1 MAGGRTGAPS
11 NSHNWLA
18 PSRSEHFRVILKL
31 NTDYHKD
38 NSARRTPMP
47 PDQPEQIPTNKA
59 EQDEE
64 PDGTDQSE
72 EEEKVGRRRPI
83 KLPFG
88 LPESPYDTIK
98 KILRAM
104 GKLGGAGTPLTLQQV
119 QAAAGLTT
127 RTVSGNNK
135 FLFSTGL
142 ITRSG
147 NNFYL
152 TERGAQLALALDYDD
167 AEDASRAWRAVVA
180 ENEFF
185 RKVLAAL
192 DIQGGMKE
200 DEFAARIA
208 KTAQA
213 PNEPSFLTGA
223 RAIVDILL
231 ETGLVAEDGDS
242 GKLSVTADYRNLS
255 FTSTGLTP
263 KEEPGITSPHP
274 EPAGSGRPSGPQI
287 VLNVNV
293 SIDAQTTPDNVAAIA
308 SRIKELRDQLR

>member
-1 MAGGRTGAPS
+1 MSPE
-11 NSHNWLA
+11 
-18 PSRSEHFRVILKL
+18 P
-31 NTDYHKD
+31 
-38 NSARRTPMP
+38 
-47 PDQPEQIPTNKA
+47 PEQEPVSKA
-59 EQDEE
+59 
-64 PDGTDQSE
+64 E
-72 EEEKVGRRRPI
+72 EEETPEAAEPEKAGRRRPI

-88 LPESPYDTIK
+88 LPDSPYDTVK

-119 QAAAGLTT
+119 EGAAGLTT

-135 FLFSTGL
+135 FLFATGL

-167 AEDASRAWRAVVA
+167 TEDAARAWRSVA
-180 ENEFF
+180 SENEFF

-192 DIQGGMKE
+192 DIQGGMKAE
-200 DEFAARIA
+200 EYAARIA

-213 PNEPSFLTGA
+213 PNEPSFMTGA

-231 ETGLVAEDGDS
+231 EAGLVAEDSDS
-242 GKLSVTADYRNLS
+242 GKLTVTSDYRNLS
-255 FTSTGLTP
+255 VA
-263 KEEPGITSPHP
+263 
-274 EPAGSGRPSGPQI
+274 PAGSTHAEEPDATPARPESTPVSRAVGPQI

-293 SIDAQTTPDNVAAIA
+293 SIDENTTPETVTAIA

>member
-1 MAGGRTGAPS
+1 MASDP
-11 NSHNWLA
+11 
-18 PSRSEHFRVILKL
+18 
-31 NTDYHKD
+31 
-38 NSARRTPMP
+38 
-47 PDQPEQIPTNKA
+47 PEQ
-59 EQDEE
+59 E
-64 PDGTDQSE
+64 PQESE
-72 EEEKVGRRRPI
+72 ADTVEAEEKTAERRRRPI

-88 LPESPYDTIK
+88 LPESPYETIK

-104 GKLGGAGTPLTLQQV
+104 SKLGGAGTPLTLQQV
-119 QAAAGLTT
+119 QGASGLTT

-167 AEDASRAWRAVVA
+167 AEDAGRAWRSVAA

-185 RKVLAAL
+185 RKILAAL
-192 DIQGGMKE
+192 DIQGEMKQ
-200 DEFAARIA
+200 DEFASRIA

-231 ETGLVAEDGDS
+231 ESGLIAEDTDS
-242 GKLSVTADYRNLS
+242 HKLSVTSDYRNLS
-255 FTSTGLTP
+255 FSSPGPIQKDEPGVTPSRGQPGLTP
-263 KEEPGITSPHP
+263 PSVAHP
-274 EPAGSGRPSGPQI
+274 PVPEI

-293 SIDAQTTPDNVAAIA
+293 SIDAQTSPEQIESIA
-308 SRIKELRDQLR
+308 SRIRELRDKLR